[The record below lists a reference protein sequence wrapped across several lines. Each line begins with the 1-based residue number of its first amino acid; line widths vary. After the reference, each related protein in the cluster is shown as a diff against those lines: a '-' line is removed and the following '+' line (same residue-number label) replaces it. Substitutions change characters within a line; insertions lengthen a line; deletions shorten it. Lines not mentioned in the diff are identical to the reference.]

1 MRKRLKRI
9 LANRILSGVK
19 TSLSFGK
26 GREGRRLSCKTSGVF
41 GIKDHNGGYGY
52 AGAGCIGT
60 GRSINRQQ
68 NIAGELSKEAKKELF
83 IKNQDKG

>member
-1 MRKRLKRI
+1 MGKRLKDTGEPYLIR
-9 LANRILSGVK
+9 GK
-19 TSLSFGK
+19 DYLSFGK

-60 GRSINRQQ
+60 GRSI
-68 NIAGELSKEAKKELF
+68 
-83 IKNQDKG
+83 